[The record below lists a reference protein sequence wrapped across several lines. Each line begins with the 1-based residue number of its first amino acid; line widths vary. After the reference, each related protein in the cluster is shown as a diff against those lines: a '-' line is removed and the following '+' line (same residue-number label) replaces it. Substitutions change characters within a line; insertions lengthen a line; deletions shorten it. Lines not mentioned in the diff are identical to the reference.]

1 MPDTYTHLRYH
12 LIFGTKNRA
21 PLIAT
26 ESRDSLYSYLSEIL
40 SKQRAIPIA
49 LGGMPDHVHLLVGLR
64 ATHLLPDVMRELK
77 ASSSRWMKERWSV
90 PFSWQVGY
98 GAFTVSE
105 SNTAMVQRYILRQ
118 EEHHRRFSFQDELD
132 NLLKRHGLQADPT
145 FLGG

>member
-1 MPDTYTHLRYH
+1 
-12 LIFGTKNRA
+12 
-21 PLIAT
+21 
-26 ESRDSLYSYLSEIL
+26 
-40 SKQRAIPIA
+40 
-49 LGGMPDHVHLLVGLR
+49 
-64 ATHLLPDVMRELK
+64 
-77 ASSSRWMKERWSV
+77 MKERWSV